1 MVILYALAAIYV
13 VGFSVAA
20 IYQNVIFLINEGF
33 LAWLFLGELIATFRA
48 IDWPLDVYQALM

>member
-1 MVILYALAAIYV
+1 MVVLYGLAVIYV

-20 IYQNVIFLINEGF
+20 IYQNVIFLIEEGF
-33 LAWLFLGELIATFRA
+33 LAWVFLGEIIATFRA